1 MTVIHIDVAEET
13 RGDTIRAMKSL
24 KTLDC
29 VKGHRLVVGGPSINT
44 PPERTKGFEV
54 VLLSLHEN
62 MTSYEEYRDSNEHQT
77 NYFILSLFLPDS
89 ITRTHIFP
97 NTKDILRYDFE
108 VPPEEEHM
116 WSFNERESGS
126 S

>member
-1 MTVIHIDVAEET
+1 MTVIHIDVAEGT
-13 RGDTIRAMKSL
+13 RSDTIRAMKSL

-62 MTSYEEYRDSNEHQT
+62 MTAFEKYRDSDEHQAYVT
-77 NYFILSLFLPDS
+77 LLLP
-89 ITRTHIFP
+89 IP
-97 NTKDILRYDFE
+97 PKDTTSY
-108 VPPEEEHM
+108 
-116 WSFNERESGS
+116 
-126 S
+126 